1 MQSFDLGTLISIGSA
16 ALMVAVQWGIMNTRI
31 TTIIAAVDHLDQIKA
46 SKERINTVLARIDG
60 LEQRILD
67 RIDTLDDKLK
77 EVK

>member
-1 MQSFDLGTLISIGSA
+1 MQSVDLGTLISIGSA

-31 TTIIAAVDHLDQIKA
+31 TTIISTVEHLDQTKA

>member
-1 MQSFDLGTLISIGSA
+1 MQSVDLGTLISIGSA

-31 TTIIAAVDHLDQIKA
+31 TTIIAAVDHLDQVKA

>member
-31 TTIIAAVDHLDQIKA
+31 TTIIAAVDHLDQVKA

>member
-1 MQSFDLGTLISIGSA
+1 MDPLNLGTFISIGTA
-16 ALMVAVQWGIMNTRI
+16 AVMVAVQWGIMNARI
-31 TTIIAAVDHLDQIKA
+31 STVTAAVEHLDQVKA

-67 RIDTLDDKLK
+67 RIDTLDEKLK

>member
-1 MQSFDLGTLISIGSA
+1 
-16 ALMVAVQWGIMNTRI
+16 MVAVQWGIMNTRI
-31 TTIIAAVDHLDQIKA
+31 TTIIAAVDHLDQVKA

>member
-1 MQSFDLGTLISIGSA
+1 MATFDLGTLISIGSA
-16 ALMVAVQWGIMNTRI
+16 AVMVAVQWGIMNTRI
-31 TTIIAAVDHLDQIKA
+31 TTIISTVEHLDQTKA

-77 EVK
+77 EVR